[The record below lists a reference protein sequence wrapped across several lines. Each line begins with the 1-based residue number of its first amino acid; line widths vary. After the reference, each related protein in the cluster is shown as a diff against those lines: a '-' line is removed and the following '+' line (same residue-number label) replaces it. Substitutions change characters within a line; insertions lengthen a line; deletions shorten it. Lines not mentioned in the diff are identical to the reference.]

1 MSTSDSNIQ
10 KQQHVDDKNPTINK
24 YRTWCWIAAGE
35 RITLEAFVAGADWL
49 VVDDRA
55 LRVEAA
61 GSGTRV
67 TALVLYAGELGG
79 TVGVDDTLGT
89 TVGRCS

>member
-1 MSTSDSNIQ
+1 MSTSNSNIQ
-10 KQQHVDDKNPTINK
+10 KQQHVDDK
-24 YRTWCWIAAGE
+24 YCTWCWIAAGE
-35 RITLEAFVAGADWL
+35 RIALEALVTSADWL

-61 GSGTRV
+61 GSCTRV

-79 TVGVDDTLGT
+79 TVGVDDTFRT
-89 TVGRCS
+89 TVGWCS